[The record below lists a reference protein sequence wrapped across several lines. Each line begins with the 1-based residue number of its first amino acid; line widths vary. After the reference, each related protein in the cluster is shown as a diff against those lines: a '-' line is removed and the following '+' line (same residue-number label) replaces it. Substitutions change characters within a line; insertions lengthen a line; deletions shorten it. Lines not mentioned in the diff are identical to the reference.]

1 MKKIVLILFLL
12 GSHLVF
18 AQKNIH
24 FGIKGGLNRSQV
36 IGDGNHGYYK
46 TGINGGVFSNLLLN
60 KQWKLQFEILF
71 NDKGSHY
78 NYKDAKNSNL
88 LNLYHIRLYYI
99 EAPILLQYN
108 RKNFFYEFGLGLGY
122 LIDKGE
128 YLDNQSFH
136 NNVYPFNLTEQ
147 SFNIGFGYFFNKK
160 VGVNFRY
167 NNSIS
172 PIRKVPSTQ
181 FNSVFM
187 LALICK
193 IDFTKQ

>member
-1 MKKIVLILFLL
+1 
-12 GSHLVF
+12 
-18 AQKNIH
+18 
-24 FGIKGGLNRSQV
+24 
-36 IGDGNHGYYK
+36 
-46 TGINGGVFSNLLLN
+46 
-60 KQWKLQFEILF
+60 
-71 NDKGSHY
+71 
-78 NYKDAKNSNL
+78 
-88 LNLYHIRLYYI
+88 
-99 EAPILLQYN
+99 LLQYN

-187 LALICK
+187 LALLFVKLIL
-193 IDFTKQ
+193 QSNR